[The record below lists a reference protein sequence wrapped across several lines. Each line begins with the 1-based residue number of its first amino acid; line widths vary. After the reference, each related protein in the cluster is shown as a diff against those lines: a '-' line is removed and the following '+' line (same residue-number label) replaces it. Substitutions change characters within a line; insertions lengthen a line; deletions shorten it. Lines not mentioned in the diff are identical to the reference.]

1 MTKELFKKQKK
12 IVLILSI
19 IFLFGITLSSCNWFG
34 EGILN
39 IFDPK
44 AQIRVNF
51 TDVKFAEGEG
61 TIDLE
66 IFSINQVEFIGE
78 GFNYKYYSKGV
89 LIPELTKPLVGLA
102 FYVAPSNTP
111 GSAGEKTEIKD
122 LPLYYQEVLDYV
134 ATHLDIT
141 EITCTVS
148 LIGTDGAGH
157 SLSKSITVDFPAIQP
172 GVDLEPPKAKI
183 NATPGLTGI
192 VPFKVQFN
200 ATESKDDRGI
210 ASYSWDFGD
219 GTTGSGVIPPAH
231 TYNTEGTFIVKLTVT
246 DYWGNVGYDVVMVTC
261 KEAV

>member
-39 IFDPK
+39 IFDPV

-51 TDVKFAEGEG
+51 TEVKFAEDEG
-61 TIDLE
+61 TINLE
-66 IFSINQVEFIGE
+66 IYSLNQVEFIGE
-78 GFNYKYYSKGV
+78 GFNYKYYNKGV
-89 LIPELTKPLVGLA
+89 LIPDLTKSVGLA

-111 GSAGEKTEIKD
+111 GSAGPKTEIKD
-122 LPLYYQEVLDYV
+122 LPLYYKQAVDHV
-134 ATHLDIT
+134 ALNPMIT
-141 EITCTVS
+141 EITCTIN

-157 SLSKSITVDFPAIQP
+157 SISKYITVDFPAIQP
-172 GVDLEPPKAKI
+172 GIDLEPPKAKI
-183 NATPGLTGI
+183 NATPGLSGT

-219 GTTGSGVIPPAH
+219 GTTGSGVMPPAH
-231 TYNTEGTFIVKLTVT
+231 TYNNEGTFIVKLTVT
-246 DYWGNVGYDVVMVTC
+246 DYWGNVGYDVVRVTC
-261 KEAV
+261 SE